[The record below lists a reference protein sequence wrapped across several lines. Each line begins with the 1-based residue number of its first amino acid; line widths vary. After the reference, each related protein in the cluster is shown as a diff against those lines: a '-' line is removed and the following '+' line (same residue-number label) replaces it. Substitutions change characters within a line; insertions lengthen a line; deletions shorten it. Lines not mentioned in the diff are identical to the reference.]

1 MLALCFLP
9 QLHCLSVSLDIPPA
23 FPMAL
28 NDLPSTLQSLRL
40 GAMWLDEMPQQ
51 IADCVGE
58 VLDRALMAACAQMH
72 AGFVCIQS
80 PCTYIVFADSHQCC
94 VSPEPMQSTCCA
106 CFCSD

>member
-1 MLALCFLP
+1 MPVIPFVRAARLRHLESLELSSASQACLDGGMLALCFLP
-9 QLHCLSVSLDIPPA
+9 QLHSLSVSLDIPPA

-58 VLDRALMAACAQMH
+58 
-72 AGFVCIQS
+72 
-80 PCTYIVFADSHQCC
+80 
-94 VSPEPMQSTCCA
+94 
-106 CFCSD
+106 